1 MKTNFLAILAAAV
14 VPMIIGF
21 LWYGPMLFQNIWMK
35 EANMTEE
42 KVKSGNMPLIFGLS
56 FVCSFIVAFFL
67 QFLVIHQMGIFQVLI
82 NEPGFT
88 DNTGEAFNTFTD
100 FMAKYGNN
108 FRSFGHGTIH
118 GVLAGLLFVTPIIT
132 IKSLLSLIHI

>member
-1 MKTNFLAILAAAV
+1 
-14 VPMIIGF
+14 
-21 LWYGPMLFQNIWMK
+21 
-35 EANMTEE
+35 
-42 KVKSGNMPLIFGLS
+42 
-56 FVCSFIVAFFL
+56 
-67 QFLVIHQMGIFQVLI
+67 MGIFQVLI

-132 IKSLLSLIHI
+132 IKSLFERKSFKYIAINGGYWIVTLAIMGGIVCQWA